1 LIIVCY
7 PGDHYFNILCD
18 LLLILK
24 QV

>member
-7 PGDHYFNILCD
+7 TGDHYFNILCD